1 MLLGGLGA
9 RRDEARE
16 SATARVWAAAVEDGG
31 GGPDG
36 AMGDR
41 CPGSCETRVMAH
53 GCLGRENQQQEK
65 ARAGQEVEAGDV
77 NTQYEQVSQAAI
89 ARIGT
94 SLEGLGRR
102 PGGAVRANPSP
113 AQPGSAKTGVICRVR
128 ASAGH
133 VMAVGPTGPDFRPHL
148 SGRGPVLG
156 AEDGSPAQVVWCEG
170 GSEHV

>member
-1 MLLGGLGA
+1 MAENEGIILALDGTGPGPARVIPAGL
-9 RRDEARE
+9 RPMERE
-16 SATARVWAAAVEDGG
+16 GRCCSAGSGRGETRLASQRLARVWAAAVEDGG

-89 ARIGT
+89 GENRD
-94 SLEGLGRR
+94 E
-102 PGGAVRANPSP
+102 P
-113 AQPGSAKTGVICRVR
+113 
-128 ASAGH
+128 
-133 VMAVGPTGPDFRPHL
+133 
-148 SGRGPVLG
+148 
-156 AEDGSPAQVVWCEG
+156 
-170 GSEHV
+170 